1 MNQYQR
7 DFLTVPWD
15 RTKEL
20 ELFMKGFF
28 GAYTAWALEGYD
40 SRSVFRNSKSLR
52 QALNLYCQQFAP
64 YLYEDAKQYIGFIMH
79 QAKMHPHD
87 PFGDEGFIFDT
98 QLRQRYTQAHEH
110 NPKILTF
117 VIAQL
122 TEEQYTNICGNPFE
136 KIRRRREMMNFA
148 MGAIAY
154 RPFSRN
160 KP

>member
-20 ELFMKGFF
+20 ELFMKSFF
-28 GAYTAWALEGYD
+28 GAYAVWALDGYG
-40 SRSVFRNSKSLR
+40 SRGVFRDSKSLR
-52 QALNLYCQQFAP
+52 EALHLYCQQFAP
-64 YLYEDAKQYIGFIMH
+64 YLYEEAKEFIFFLMH
-79 QAKMHPHD
+79 QAKMNLSD
-87 PFGDEGFIFDT
+87 PFEDLGFDLNVRRAHRFDGSI
-98 QLRQRYTQAHEH
+98 QR

-136 KIRRRREMMNFA
+136 KVRQRREMMNFA
-148 MGAIAY
+148 MGAIAFK
-154 RPFSRN
+154 PFNRN